1 VFNLGGLG
9 SILYAVEISV
19 ATPHKGAPGQMT
31 WLEDLSSALAPPCLG
46 LLLCFGN
53 SVNGK

>member
-1 VFNLGGLG
+1 MFNLGGLG